1 MRRYRQFVL
10 ARLKPFLVPILI
22 AAFAAT
28 IYVVRIHENMV
39 DFDVYRQAAERA
51 LHGENLY
58 RAEDGHYQYKYWPA
72 FAFAMA
78 PFALLAQ
85 PAARLF
91 WYGLSF
97 GFLCL
102 FVRWSAVALP
112 ERRLSTGWLT
122 AITVLVMAK
131 FYGHELN
138 LGQSNLLF
146 GTTLVAAFL
155 ACEIEARR
163 LAGALV
169 AVAMF
174 VKPYAIVL
182 VPWAWLAAGASGAAT
197 GLVVLTAGLFLP
209 AFAFGWQGNLDQ
221 LAAWY
226 RTVTVTTGPL
236 LIGTDNASFA
246 ATWAKW
252 IGIGT
257 AASVAAFATSAV
269 AIGAIAWMMAV
280 RRRVAEP
287 SFLEFAAL
295 LLLIPLLSPQGWDYV
310 LLLATPAV
318 IVTIDRWRECPLP
331 WRAVSAF
338 AMAGLGLTLYDV
350 LGRTMYERAMSYNF
364 MTVCAVLL
372 FSSLVNLRLRK
383 LA

>member
-1 MRRYRQFVL
+1 VL
-10 ARLKPFLVPILI
+10 ARLRPFLVPLLL

-28 IYVVRIHENMV
+28 IYVVRIQHNMV
-39 DFDVYRQAAERA
+39 DFDVYRQAAQRA

-58 RAEDGHYQYKYWPA
+58 RVDDGHYQYKYWPA

-78 PFALLAQ
+78 PFALLAES
-85 PAARLF
+85 AARLF

-102 FVRWSAVALP
+102 FVRWSVVALP
-112 ERRLSTGWLT
+112 ERRVSPGWLT
-122 AITVLVMAK
+122 ALTVLVMAK

-155 ACEIEARR
+155 ACEIEARKV
-163 LAGALV
+163 AGALV

-174 VKPYAIVL
+174 IKPYAIVL
-182 VPWAWLAAGASGAAT
+182 MPWAWLAAGAAGAAV
-197 GLVVLTAGLFLP
+197 GLVVLAAGLFLP
-209 AFAFGWQGNLDQ
+209 ALAFGWQGNLDQ

-236 LIGTDNASFA
+236 LTGTDNASFA

-252 IGIGT
+252 IGIGST
-257 AASVAAFATSAV
+257 ASAAAFATSAV
-269 AIGAIAWMMAV
+269 AVGAVAWMMAV

-318 IVTIDRWRECPLP
+318 IVTLDRWREVPVP
-331 WRAVSAF
+331 WRAVTAL

-364 MTVCAVLL
+364 ITVCAVLL
-372 FSSLVNLRLRK
+372 FSGLVNLRLRK